1 MSPVTRS
8 PRLLAVRALG
18 LGDFVTA
25 VPALRAL
32 ERARPDH
39 VRVLAGPGWYR
50 DLVRSAGLGWRVL
63 PADALRTP
71 EWEGPAPDLAVN
83 LHGRGPQS
91 TVAVEALGPGELW
104 GYAHPDVP
112 WVQGPPWPGAIHD
125 SRVWCGL
132 LEYHGVPADP
142 EDVRWTQPVG
152 TSDRD
157 DTVVVHPGAASASRR
172 WPPERFA
179 QVARRLQ
186 NRGFRVLVTGSS
198 GERALA
204 ERVAAEAGLRSGSV
218 VAGRTGLRLLLHLVA
233 RARLLVCGDTGVAH
247 VATACVTPSVRLHGP
262 VSPALWGPLVDT
274 DVHSCLWSG
283 RRGDPHADR
292 LDPGLAELTVDAVW
306 QECERLLG
314 RRQFPTKAH
323 QV

>member
-1 MSPVTRS
+1 MTRS

-32 ERARPDH
+32 ERALPDH
-39 VRVLAGPGWYR
+39 VRVLAGPAWYR

-63 PADALRTP
+63 PTEALRTP
-71 EWEGPAPDLAVN
+71 EWEGPAPELAVN

-91 TVAVEALGPGELW
+91 TAAVEALGPGQLW
-104 GYAHPDVP
+104 SYAHPDAP
-112 WVQGPPWPGAIHD
+112 GAQGPPWPGAVHD
-125 SRVWCGL
+125 CELWCAL
-132 LEYHGVPADP
+132 LEYYGVPADA
-142 EDVRWTQPVG
+142 EDVRWTRPAGVG
-152 TSDRD
+152 DRD
-157 DTVVVHPGAASASRR
+157 DTVIVHPGAASGSRR
-172 WPPERFA
+172 WPAERFA

-204 ERVAAEAGLRSGSV
+204 ERVATEAGLWSGSV
-218 VAGRTGLRLLLHLVA
+218 VAGRTGLRLLLHLVS

-247 VATACVTPSVRLHGP
+247 VATAYVTPSVRLYGP

-274 DVHSCLWSG
+274 DVHACLWSG
-283 RRGDPHADR
+283 RRGEPHAEH

-306 QECERLLG
+306 QRCERLLG
-314 RRQFPTKAH
+314 RGQSLTKTH
-323 QV
+323 QD